1 MWTSINAFCIW
12 TKRNFTILERRIIML
27 YIPKERVLEPFNLDE
42 YLRIDQENLDLLE
55 KIDKEAREKG
65 EILHR
70 YITEPYADGKAIYQ
84 IIKVNKKTVRIKVC
98 LGIGDE
104 WVLPMFGEEC
114 LVDRN
119 YIEESLK
126 RRDFWLNK

>member
-1 MWTSINAFCIW
+1 
-12 TKRNFTILERRIIML
+12 ML

-119 YIEESLK
+119 YIEETLK

>member
-1 MWTSINAFCIW
+1 MSMYKVEICGVNTATLPLL
-12 TKRNFTILERRIIML
+12 TKEEREEL
-27 YIPKERVLEPFNLDE
+27 WL
-42 YLRIDQENLDLLE
+42 
-55 KIDKEAREKG
+55 KIKQGDKEAREKG

>member
-1 MWTSINAFCIW
+1 
-12 TKRNFTILERRIIML
+12 ML
-27 YIPKERVLEPFNLDE
+27 YIPKERVVEPFNIDE

-104 WVLPMFGEEC
+104 WVLPMFGKEC
-114 LVDRN
+114 LVSKD
-119 YIEESLK
+119 YVEEVLK

>member
-1 MWTSINAFCIW
+1 
-12 TKRNFTILERRIIML
+12 ML